1 MKSFKYFLAA
11 GLLAAS
17 LGLRAQSP
25 GEKPYLVKSFPAD
38 GFKSLRMLTSG
49 GNVTVTGQSSGEA
62 RIEMYVRASNW
73 NDKLSDAEIKE
84 RLEKYYE
91 VEISKDAT
99 SVNATAKRRQDVR
112 WSQQD
117 NGLSIS
123 FRAYVPAG
131 VAADLKTSG
140 GNVSLENL
148 NGQQTAATSGGNI
161 DVKNGKGD
169 ANLRTSGGNIG
180 IDTFSGNVDAV
191 TSGGNISAEDVKG
204 GIKLKTSGGNL
215 HLASV
220 SGSLEAK
227 TSGGNIDA
235 RITELGERISLVTSA
250 GDVDV
255 KMPLNRGMDLDLK
268 GNRVKIAMSN
278 FNGVVEDDRVQ
289 GKLNGGG
296 IPVTIS
302 TSGGNVHVN

>member
-49 GNVTVTGQSSGEA
+49 GNVMVTGQSSGEA
-62 RIEMYVRASNW
+62 RIEMYVRGNNSR
-73 NDKLSDAEIKE
+73 DELSDAEIKE

-99 SVNATAKRRQDVR
+99 SVHATAKRRQDVN
-112 WSQQD
+112 WAQE

-140 GNVSLENL
+140 GNVSMENL
-148 NGQQTAATSGGNI
+148 NGKQVAATSGGNI
-161 DVKNGKGD
+161 SVKNVKGD

-180 IDTFSGNVDAV
+180 IETFNGNVDAI
-191 TSGGNISAEDVKG
+191 TSGGNIAAEDVKG
-204 GIKLKTSGGNL
+204 GIKLRTSGGNL
-215 HLASV
+215 HLDAV
-220 SGSLEAK
+220 SGNLDAQ

-235 RITELGERISLVTSA
+235 RITELGERISLNTSA

-255 KMPLNRGMDLDLK
+255 KMPLNKGMDLDLK
-268 GNRVKIAMSN
+268 GSRVKIAMSN
-278 FNGVVEDDRVQ
+278 FKGVVEDDRVQ

-302 TSGGNVHVN
+302 TSGGNVEVN

>member
-49 GNVTVTGQSSGEA
+49 GNVTVTGQSSGES
-62 RIEMYVRASNW
+62 RIEMFVRANNW

-99 SVNATAKRRQDVR
+99 TVNATAKRRQDVK
-112 WSQQD
+112 WSQE

-148 NGQQTAATSGGNI
+148 NGEQVAATSGGNI
-161 DVKNGKGD
+161 DVKNVKGN

-180 IDTFSGNVDAV
+180 IGTFSGNMDAI

-215 HLASV
+215 SLTSV
-220 SGSLEAK
+220 SGNLEAQ

-235 RITELGERISLVTSA
+235 SITELGERVSLVTSA

-255 KMPLNRGMDLDLK
+255 QMPLNKGMDLDLK

-278 FNGVVEDDRVQ
+278 FKGVVEDDRVQ

-302 TSGGNVHVN
+302 TSGGNVRVN

>member
-49 GNVTVTGQSSGEA
+49 GNVTVTGQSSGES
-62 RIEMYVRASNW
+62 RIEMFVRANNW

-99 SVNATAKRRQDVR
+99 TVNATAKRRQDVK
-112 WSQQD
+112 WSQE

-148 NGQQTAATSGGNI
+148 NGEQVAATSGGNI
-161 DVKNGKGD
+161 DVKNVKGN

-180 IDTFSGNVDAV
+180 IGTFSGNMDAI

-215 HLASV
+215 SLTSV
-220 SGSLEAK
+220 SGNLEAQ

-235 RITELGERISLVTSA
+235 RITELGERVSLVTSA

-255 KMPLNRGMDLDLK
+255 QMPLNKGMDLDLK

-278 FNGVVEDDRVQ
+278 FKGVVEDDRVQ

-302 TSGGNVHVN
+302 TSGGNVRVN

>member
-1 MKSFKYFLAA
+1 MLAA

-25 GEKPYLVKSFPAD
+25 DEKPYLVKSFPAD

-73 NDKLSDAEIKE
+73 DDKLSDAEIKE

-99 SVNATAKRRQDVR
+99 SVNATAKRRQDVK
-112 WSQQD
+112 WAQE

-123 FRAYVPAG
+123 FRAYVPMG
-131 VAADLKTSG
+131 VATDLKTSG
-140 GNVSLENL
+140 GNVSMENL

-161 DVKNGKGD
+161 EVKNVKGNATVRTSGGNIEVDGFNGTLD
-169 ANLRTSGGNIG
+169 AITSGGNIEAEDAKGGLKLRTSGGNLELSSV
-180 IDTFSGNVDAV
+180 SGNLEAQ
-191 TSGGNISAEDVKG
+191 TSGGNIE
-204 GIKLKTSGGNL
+204 
-215 HLASV
+215 
-220 SGSLEAK
+220 
-227 TSGGNIDA
+227 A
-235 RITELGERISLVTSA
+235 RITELGERISLTTSS

-255 KMPLNRGMDLDLK
+255 KMPLDQGMDLDLK
-268 GNRVKIAMSN
+268 GNEVKINMKN
-278 FNGVVEDDRVQ
+278 FKGVVEDDRVQ

-302 TSGGNVHVN
+302 TSSGNVDVN